1 MAYLTMR
8 QKGRDKAWWWGSP
21 AALASGTGPLSAGG
35 SVAGGLVIGCLSGWS
50 GPSALR
56 PAGPDPPQQA
66 LPADPEPPE
75 SPSYLPSRPGP
86 SCLYRGPQEAHSL
99 FLTTPQSL
107 PCLNTL
113 SCRLAYGSQKVSF
126 FLESSSGNK
135 SFALGVPSIYSNTS
149 QAIKVLL
156 FGSSL
161 PSPHPHQDSLTC
173 LLHPITPLIKQ

>member
-1 MAYLTMR
+1 MAYLTLR
-8 QKGRDKAWWWGSP
+8 WKGRDKAWWWGSP
-21 AALASGTGPLSAGG
+21 AALASGTGPLSAWE
-35 SVAGGLVIGCLSGWS
+35 SVARELVIGCLSGWS

-66 LPADPEPPE
+66 VPADPEPPE

-99 FLTTPQSL
+99 FLTIPQSL

-126 FLESSSGNK
+126 FLKSSSGNK

-149 QAIKVLL
+149 
-156 FGSSL
+156 
-161 PSPHPHQDSLTC
+161 
-173 LLHPITPLIKQ
+173 